1 MKKVTVIALALL
13 LGFTGA
19 TLSAQQIKDTT
30 FVFNQ
35 KKILVQDSLSQ
46 VKVTVLGRDSTEYKK
61 VYEGIFTDDKTFERF
76 NVMEEIGFNIPFFKK
91 KKYEAMEP
99 HWAGFGYGILTLTD
113 SKMHIGET
121 GSIPLN
127 KGKSSE
133 LTLNI
138 IEGILPVI
146 GHTFGFTSG
155 FGLDWRNY
163 HLEGN
168 THLLDNNGETTVFD
182 APADINYTYSRLRTL
197 HLTVPVLLEW
207 QPTFGKNRNFFM
219 TAGVVG
225 GWNVM
230 ASYRVKY
237 KNANGDKISI
247 KESSGLNTNPL
258 TLDLMGQ
265 IGYGKISVYA
275 KYSPIGVFQKDKGP
289 EVNAAS
295 LGVVLNF

>member
-1 MKKVTVIALALL
+1 M
-13 LGFTGA
+13 
-19 TLSAQQIKDTT
+19 
-30 FVFNQ
+30 
-35 KKILVQDSLSQ
+35 
-46 VKVTVLGRDSTEYKK
+46 
-61 VYEGIFTDDKTFERF
+61 
-76 NVMEEIGFNIPFFKK
+76 
-91 KKYEAMEP
+91 
-99 HWAGFGYGILTLTD
+99 
-113 SKMHIGET
+113 
-121 GSIPLN
+121 
-127 KGKSSE
+127 
-133 LTLNI
+133 
-138 IEGILPVI
+138 I

-182 APADINYTYSRLRTL
+182 APDDINYTYSRLRTL

-247 KESSGLNTNPL
+247 KGRRSRWRGATPL
-258 TLDLMGQ
+258 STKVGQ
-265 IGYGKISVYA
+265 LERASVGWA
-275 KYSPIGVFQKDKGP
+275 MPFSRF
-289 EVNAAS
+289 AS
-295 LGVVLNF
+295 R